1 MGSLQNDGSPIEQKR
16 SSIRQLGKGFTE
28 SADRV
33 EIRTEVHGSGVL
45 GPQLSVQNTQV
56 ATQKVYEGIK
66 ITRSTDDTTLRFV
79 AVSGLAD
86 L

>member
-1 MGSLQNDGSPIEQKR
+1 MGSLQSDGSPIQQSR
-16 SSIRQLGKGFTE
+16 SSIRQLGKAFTE

-33 EIRTEVHGSGVL
+33 ELRTEVHGSGVL
-45 GPQLSVQNTQV
+45 GPQLSVDGTQI
-56 ATQKVYEGIK
+56 ATLKVYEGIK